1 MSEGRFGSHEPALY
15 FTPIAGLRGGGG
27 AAALS
32 GAMMLETFPD
42 SASLADTAAGA
53 IAGRLADGLRARGHA
68 SLVATGGRSP
78 GPVYDRL
85 SRADLDWAHVAVTLS
100 DERQVDA
107 DSPDANAR
115 LLRERLFR
123 DRAAAA
129 QFLPLTDYAEP
140 ALTKL
145 MPFDAV
151 ILGLGEDG
159 HIASLIPG
167 SPVLAVGMDPDGAAL
182 TAESPPG
189 FGSPP
194 TPRITLTLAALLR
207 SRAIFLLIA
216 GEAKRQVIAR
226 AEAGEDLPVRAI
238 LAQDRVPVRVFWA
251 PDY

>member
-1 MSEGRFGSHEPALY
+1 MD
-15 FTPIAGLRGGGG
+15 IAE
-27 AAALS
+27 
-32 GAMMLETFPD
+32 MLETYASS
-42 SASLADTAAGA
+42 SAMAQACAEAVERQLAEG
-53 IAGRLADGLRARGHA
+53 LAARGRA
-68 SLVATGGRSP
+68 SLVVTGGRSP

-85 SRADLDWAHVAVTLS
+85 RDAGLDWAHVAVTLS

-107 DSPDANAR
+107 DSPNSNAR
-115 LLRERLFR
+115 LLRERLFQGP
-123 DRAAAA
+123 AAKA

-140 ALTKL
+140 ALKKL

-151 ILGLGEDG
+151 MLGMGEDG

-167 SPVLAVGMDPDGAAL
+167 SPVMALGMDPDGQAL
-182 TAESPPG
+182 IAESPQG

-194 TPRITLTLAALLR
+194 VARITLTLAALLQ

-238 LAQDRVPVRVFWA
+238 LSQDRAPVRVLWT
-251 PDY
+251 PNH